1 MNTVRYDSEEKREK
15 IVIFG
20 TGSFAEVAYYYL
32 IKDSPYEVIA
42 FTVDK
47 NFITEKEKFG
57 LPVVPF
63 EEVEKIYP
71 PDEFKM
77 FVAVGYNKVNRV
89 RAEKYYQAK
98 EKGYELIS
106 YVCSRAI
113 VWDNVEIGDNCFIF
127 EANVIQPFVKIGN
140 NVIVWSGNH
149 IGHHTTIGDHIFIA
163 SHAVI
168 SGHCKIGSYCFIGV
182 NATFREGITVAEDCI
197 IGANALIIRDTQ
209 KGGVYGGQPAKLLRT
224 VYEKELKE

>member
-1 MNTVRYDSEEKREK
+1 MKKKER
-15 IVIFG
+15 IIIFG

-32 IKDSPYEVIA
+32 TKDSSYDVVA

-47 NFITEKEKFG
+47 KYITNDKKFD

-63 EEVEKIYP
+63 EDVEKIYP
-71 PDEFKM
+71 PEEFKM
-77 FVAVGYNKVNRV
+77 FVAVGYNKINKI

-98 EKGYELIS
+98 QKGYSLVS
-106 YVCSRAI
+106 YVCSKAI
-113 VWDNVEIGDNCFIF
+113 VWDNVKIGENCFIF

-140 NVIVWSGNH
+140 NVVIWSGNH
-149 IGHHTTIGDHIFIA
+149 IGHHTVIGDHVFIA

-168 SGHCKIGSYCFIGV
+168 SGHCRIGSYSFIGV
-182 NATFREGITVAEDCI
+182 NATIREGITIAEECI
-197 IGANALIIRDTQ
+197 IGAGALIIKDTQ

-224 VYEKELKE
+224 VYEKELKEN